1 MNILITG
8 ASGLVGSALSEHLR
22 GQGHLV
28 MGLSRRKNALGDYWD
43 PEAGIVCVS
52 SSNTIDA
59 VIHLAGENV
68 ASGRWTEA
76 KKDRILKSRVQG
88 TQTICQYLAQLEH
101 KPKVLISASGV
112 GYYGHGGDVL
122 LDEASPL
129 GSQFL
134 SGVCEQWEQA
144 TQPAS
149 DAGIRVVHARLGM
162 VLSSHGGALVKMLPP
177 FRWGLGGVV
186 GSGQQ
191 YMSWISLDDLVGVFE
206 CMINDD
212 TLSGPINVVSPQAVT
227 NTQFTKVLGKVLGRV
242 TVIPMPIF
250 LVKLLFGEMG
260 EELLLTSCRVEPAE
274 LSRAGYP
281 FKHPDLEQALSYL
294 ISEEN
299 PSNPKSSILSI

>member
-22 GQGHLV
+22 RQGHHV
-28 MGLSRRKNALGDYWD
+28 MGLSRRKNAQGDPSNYWD
-43 PEAGIVCVS
+43 PDAGIVCVS
-52 SSNTIDA
+52 SQDPIDV

-88 TQTICQYLAQLEH
+88 TQTICQYLAKLEH
-101 KPKVLISASGV
+101 KPKLLISASGV
-112 GYYGHGGDVL
+112 GYYGNGGDVL

-144 TQPAS
+144 TQSAS

-162 VLSSHGGALVKMLPP
+162 VLSSHGGALAKMLPA
-177 FRWGLGGVV
+177 FRFGLGGVV

-191 YMSWISLDDLVGVFE
+191 YMSWISLDDLVGIFAW
-206 CMINDD
+206 MINDD
-212 TLSGPINVVSPQAVT
+212 TLSGPVNVVAPEAVT

-242 TVIPMPIF
+242 TVIPMPTF
-250 LVKLLFGEMG
+250 LAKLLFGEMAD
-260 EELLLTSCRVEPAE
+260 ELLLTSCRVVPGE
-274 LSRAGYP
+274 LNRTGYP
-281 FKHPDLEQALSYL
+281 FQHPDLEQALSST
-294 ISEEN
+294 I
-299 PSNPKSSILSI
+299 

>member
-8 ASGLVGSALSEHLR
+8 ASGLVGCALSEHLR
-22 GQGHLV
+22 RQGHHV
-28 MGLSRRKNALGDYWD
+28 MGLSRRKNAQGDYWD
-43 PEAGIVCVS
+43 PDGEIVCVS
-52 SSNTIDA
+52 DQDPIDV

-88 TQTICQYLAQLEH
+88 TQTICRYLAQLEH
-101 KPKVLISASGV
+101 QPKLLISASGV
-112 GYYGHGGDVL
+112 GYYGHGGDAS

-144 TQPAS
+144 TEPAS

-162 VLSSHGGALVKMLPP
+162 VLSSHGGALAKMLPP
-177 FRWGLGGVV
+177 FRWGLGGVI

-206 CMINDD
+206 WLFTDD
-212 TLSGPINVVSPQAVT
+212 TLSGPINVVAPQAVT

-242 TVIPMPIF
+242 TVIPMPTF
-250 LVKLLFGEMG
+250 LAKLLFGEMAD
-260 EELLLTSCRVEPAE
+260 ELLLTSCRAEPVE
-274 LSRAGYP
+274 LRRSGYP
-281 FKHPDLEQALSYL
+281 FKHPKLEQALSYL